1 MRGKP
6 AQRAQSEALGHDHE
20 KDFRVAF
27 AATRGPRLRTC
38 NIRTMRNE
46 RTPDEAPLIPRTL
59 AGWPEGLVYTP
70 REIVPSEARPEPE
83 YVRQH
88 RGSRRGREE
97 SST

>member
-1 MRGKP
+1 MITKKTSASLSP
-6 AQRAQSEALGHDHE
+6 L
-20 KDFRVAF
+20 
-27 AATRGPRLRTC
+27 RGPLLGTC
-38 NIRTMRNE
+38 NIRMMRNE

-59 AGWPEGLVYTP
+59 AGWPEGFVYTP
-70 REIVPSEARPEPE
+70 REIVPSKARPEPE